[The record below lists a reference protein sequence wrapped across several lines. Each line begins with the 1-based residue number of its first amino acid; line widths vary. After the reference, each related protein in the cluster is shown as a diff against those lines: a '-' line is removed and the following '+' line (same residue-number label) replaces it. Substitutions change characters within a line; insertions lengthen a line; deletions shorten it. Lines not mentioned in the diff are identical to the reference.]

1 MRTADLGPKQRA
13 DQALSFRSARA
24 GPLFAAIGFR
34 FAVVVLLSGLYQ
46 AANIQAPAQ
55 AGDKPTVASSAR
67 PQAVSQPNILR

>member
-34 FAVVVLLSGLYQ
+34 FAVVVLLSGLFQ
-46 AANIQAPAQ
+46 AANDQTTAQ
-55 AGDKPTVASSAR
+55 SGGKPVVASNAG
-67 PQAVSQPNILR
+67 PLAASQPNIRR